1 MASGAKKHGRQLT
14 NNTPQTPPHP
24 PPTTDGELRQP
35 SEAIMRKLA
44 GAKEALALR
53 VHGLVVGAPQDDAP
67 RRADPA
73 VLRSLCTSRVPG
85 DRSGRTEVLV
95 SVFEGWESVRD
106 ADSGLADVDW
116 DDREGNARRRLAG
129 LAAEAARQREMRR
142 RRAGAKRDDARVG
155 AGAAAKKQSANMGGF
170 GGKGDAK
177 VPSSGGG
184 GGGGEAAKGEAGTG
198 KAPAPGGVEEPEV
211 GERAEA
217 KVKVV
222 IGKRRQQGA

>member
-1 MASGAKKHGRQLT
+1 
-14 NNTPQTPPHP
+14 
-24 PPTTDGELRQP
+24 
-35 SEAIMRKLA
+35 MRKLA

-85 DRSGRTEVLV
+85 DRAGRTEVLV
-95 SVFEGWESVRD
+95 SVFEGWESVRS

-129 LAAEAARQREMRR
+129 LAAEAARQKEMRR
-142 RRAGAKRDDARVG
+142 RRSGAKREDARAGV
-155 AGAAAKKQSANMGGF
+155 GAAAKKQSANMGGF
-170 GGKGDAK
+170 GGRGDK
-177 VPSSGGG
+177 VVAVGGG
-184 GGGGEAAKGEAGTG
+184 GEGGGEAAAAAGGT
-198 KAPAPGGVEEPEV
+198 AAAADEPQV
-211 GERAEA
+211 GEKAEA

-222 IGKRRQQGA
+222 IGKRRGSAA